1 VNKHRE
7 KRRAHWAAY
16 LWPGLPHLWI
26 SGSWAGLALALGF
39 TVLLNVLILTTL
51 VWPEWLAPRVKLAC
65 AISAG
70 LVWIAALVE
79 TRNELR
85 RLALERE
92 SQDQKPPGQTNETED
107 LETQAVTGGRADALF
122 SLAQKQYL
130 RAEWSDAERSLRSLL
145 KLDKEDVEA
154 NLLLASIHRRVGRT
168 SDARRRLQRLT
179 TREDADRWQF
189 EVLRELD
196 WLESTAE
203 PAKYEEAPPAAA

>member
-1 VNKHRE
+1 MTKHRE

-26 SGSWAGLALALGF
+26 SGSWAGLALAVGF

-65 AISAG
+65 AVSAG
-70 LVWIAALVE
+70 LVWVAALVE

-85 RLALERE
+85 RLALQRE
-92 SQDQKPPGQTNETED
+92 CQEHQP
-107 LETQAVTGGRADALF
+107 TGEAEKSAALAPNGSRADALL
-122 SLAQKQYL
+122 SLAQRLYL
-130 RAEWSDAERSLRSLL
+130 RGEWSDAERSLRALL

-154 NLLLASIHRRVGRT
+154 HLLLASVHRRAGRPA
-168 SDARRRLQRLT
+168 DARRRLQRLT
-179 TREDADRWQF
+179 TREDADRWRF

-196 WLESTAE
+196 RLESAAE
-203 PAKYEEAPPAAA
+203 PEKYEEAPRWAA